1 MCSVYWET
9 SGSTS
14 AVYVYICVYES
25 GRKVNCNLS
34 SPLSLSLSLSLQIK
48 EQAIK
53 KQYNDTVR
61 IQHRQYKALE
71 EQVKMAVPRD
81 RHKEVLRQTREE
93 RMRKIAMLAMQYER
107 TISEMAQQQTVRHEM
122 ILLQLQFFSLLV

>member
-1 MCSVYWET
+1 M
-9 SGSTS
+9 
-14 AVYVYICVYES
+14 YEN
-25 GRKVNCNLS
+25 GRKVNLNLS
-34 SPLSLSLSLSLQIK
+34 SPPLPFSLSQIK

-107 TISEMAQQQTVRHEM
+107 TISEMAQQQTVRM
-122 ILLQLQFFSLLV
+122 KKNISLLV

>member
-1 MCSVYWET
+1 M
-9 SGSTS
+9 
-14 AVYVYICVYES
+14 
-25 GRKVNCNLS
+25 
-34 SPLSLSLSLSLQIK
+34 LQIK

-71 EQVKMAVPRD
+71 EQVKSAVPRD
-81 RHKEVLRQTREE
+81 RYKEALKQTREE

-107 TISEMAQQQTVRHEM
+107 TISEMAQQQTVRSNLVSVH
-122 ILLQLQFFSLLV
+122 LLGFYQLWQNQNFRDQSWRAVFV

>member
-1 MCSVYWET
+1 MCM
-9 SGSTS
+9 
-14 AVYVYICVYES
+14 
-25 GRKVNCNLS
+25 KVVEKSISISLPP
-34 SPLSLSLSLSLQIK
+34 SPSLSLSLSPLSLQIK

-107 TISEMAQQQTVRHEM
+107 TISEMAQQQTVRH
-122 ILLQLQFFSLLV
+122 